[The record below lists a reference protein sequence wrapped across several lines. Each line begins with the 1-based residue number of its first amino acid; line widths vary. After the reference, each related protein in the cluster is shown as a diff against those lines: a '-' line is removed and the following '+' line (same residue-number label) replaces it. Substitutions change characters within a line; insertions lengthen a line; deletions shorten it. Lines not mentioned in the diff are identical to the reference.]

1 MTWVRRSDRKHRDET
16 LRSAG
21 KEGALLWNDALGEC
35 AAYDDGAGRDG
46 VLTATMVR
54 DAANLYDPPVNHKRL
69 TPRLVEL
76 GLWHDAESILACP
89 DCLAHGGDKLHPSQ
103 LFIHEWWEHL
113 LSSAGKHDGLKRDH
127 ERRGKRLDR
136 HPELC
141 AMVRKRDRD
150 LCRYCGILT
159 RWDGDKRSKTSGT
172 YDHVDPFGGN
182 SLANVV
188 VACRRCNGVKRDRT
202 PEQAGMVLL
211 PEPGPY
217 LATDLATVVST
228 GQNDLALARE
238 TGPGQVGSENG
249 SGREPGSGLGL
260 GQVGTDLALASNGH
274 SNGNGAKGDQA

>member
-46 VLTATMVR
+46 VLTVTMIR

-76 GLWHDAESILACP
+76 GLWHDAESILGCP
-89 DCLAHGGDKLHPSQ
+89 DCLAHGGDKIHPSQ

-113 LSSAGKHDGLKRDH
+113 LSSAGKHDGVKRDH

-188 VACRRCNGVKRDRT
+188 VACRRCNGVKKDRT
-202 PEQAGMVLL
+202 PEQAGMFLL

-217 LATDLATVVST
+217 LPTDLATGTDPVQT
-228 GQNDLALARE
+228 DLSLARE
-238 TGPGQVGSENG
+238 TGPGQVGAD
-249 SGREPGSGLGL
+249 REPATGPDRVLVDTALG
-260 GQVGTDLALASNGH
+260 SNGH
-274 SNGNGAKGDQA
+274 TNGNGTRADDHG